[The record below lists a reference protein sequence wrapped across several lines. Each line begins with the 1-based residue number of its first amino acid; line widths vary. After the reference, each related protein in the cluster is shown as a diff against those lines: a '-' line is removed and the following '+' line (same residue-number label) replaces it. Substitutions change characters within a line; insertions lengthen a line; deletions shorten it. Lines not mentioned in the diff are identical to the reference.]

1 MKPASPFRRD
11 FTLMVIGQIISLFG
25 NAILRFSLS
34 LHVLSL
40 TGSAAVF
47 GSILALAMVP
57 TVLLSPLGG
66 VLADRLPRQRI
77 MVALDFFTC
86 GLILCFD
93 LFFARSGSLGAIT
106 AFLILLSLIQAVYQ
120 PSVQASIPSLA
131 AEEALMAAN
140 GVVVQV
146 QALSGLLG
154 PILGGV
160 LYAAFGLYPL
170 LAGSAL
176 CFFASAVLELFL
188 RIPFTPL
195 ARTSAPLAQL
205 RRDLGDTLRFLSRDN
220 PRLLKLQVVVAGIN
234 LFLSSLFTVG
244 LPYLVKVHLSLSD
257 PLYGFAEAAM
267 GMGSILGG
275 LLSSTRLGR
284 LGFEKSY
291 RHILATVLLL
301 LPQRQFWPPECP
313 PGWPMGCSSSVWPW
327 AWPLPR
333 CSPSPPRPF
342 SSGLRPPRCW
352 ARWALSSP
360 PSAPAP
366 CRRGRPCTA
375 CSLTRR
381 APPPG
386 RWCCWGRRPPW
397 FWWRPP
403 AASSGAWAGRA
414 ARQQPPLADKTHFLR
429 LRLVFPRDLGYT
441 EGDFGVC
448 PS

>member
-205 RRDLGDTLRFLSRDN
+205 GRDLGDALRFLSRDN

-301 LPQRQFWPPECP
+301 LPAAAVLAAGAPDRMAYGVLIVCMALGMAFAALFSIAAQTFLQR
-313 PGWPMGCSSSVWPW
+313 
-327 AWPLPR
+327 AT
-333 CSPSPPRPF
+333 
-342 SSGLRPPRCW
+342 
-352 ARWALSSP
+352 
-360 PSAPAP
+360 PAP
-366 CRRGRPCTA
+366 LLGKVGSFVTTFCTCA
-375 CSLTRR
+375 MPAGQAMYGVLSDAAGPAPWSVVLLGAAATLVLVEATRR
-381 APPPG
+381 ILRGVGGAG
-386 RWCCWGRRPPW
+386 G
-397 FWWRPP
+397 P
-403 AASSGAWAGRA
+403 AAA
-414 ARQQPPLADKTHFLR
+414 
-429 LRLVFPRDLGYT
+429 
-441 EGDFGVC
+441 
-448 PS
+448 PSRR

>member
-77 MVALDFFTC
+77 MVALDFLTC

-205 RRDLGDTLRFLSRDN
+205 RRDLGDALRFLSRDN

-257 PLYGFAEAAM
+257 SLYGFAEAAM

-301 LPQRQFWPPECP
+301 LPAAAVLAA
-313 PGWPMGCSSSVWPW
+313 G
-327 AWPLPR
+327 
-333 CSPSPPRPF
+333 
-342 SSGLRPPRCW
+342 
-352 ARWALSSP
+352 
-360 PSAPAP
+360 APAGMAYGVLIVCMALGMAFAALFSIAAQTFLQRATP
-366 CRRGRPCTA
+366 APLLGKVGSFVTTFCTCA
-375 CSLTRR
+375 MPAGQAMYGVLFDAAGPAPWSVVLLGAAATLVLVEATRR
-381 APPPG
+381 ILRGVGGAG
-386 RWCCWGRRPPW
+386 G
-397 FWWRPP
+397 P
-403 AASSGAWAGRA
+403 AAA
-414 ARQQPPLADKTHFLR
+414 
-429 LRLVFPRDLGYT
+429 
-441 EGDFGVC
+441 
-448 PS
+448 PSRR

>member
-77 MVALDFFTC
+77 MVALDFLTC

-195 ARTSAPLAQL
+195 ARTSAPPGPAQAGPG
-205 RRDLGDTLRFLSRDN
+205 RHPPLSL
-220 PRLLKLQVVVAGIN
+220 PGQPAALEAAGGGGGHQ
-234 LFLSSLFTVG
+234 SVSLFS
-244 LPYLVKVHLSLSD
+244 VH
-257 PLYGFAEAAM
+257 
-267 GMGSILGG
+267 GG
-275 LLSSTRLGR
+275 PALFGQGPS
-284 LGFEKSY
+284 E
-291 RHILATVLLL
+291 
-301 LPQRQFWPPECP
+301 PQRFALRVCR
-313 PGWPMGCSSSVWPW
+313 GGHGH
-327 AWPLPR
+327 
-333 CSPSPPRPF
+333 
-342 SSGLRPPRCW
+342 GLHP
-352 ARWALSSP
+352 
-360 PSAPAP
+360 
-366 CRRGRPCTA
+366 
-375 CSLTRR
+375 
-381 APPPG
+381 
-386 RWCCWGRRPPW
+386 
-397 FWWRPP
+397 
-403 AASSGAWAGRA
+403 GRA
-414 ARQQPPLADKTHFLR
+414 AVLYPAGPPGL
-429 LRLVFPRDLGYT
+429 
-441 EGDFGVC
+441 
-448 PS
+448 

>member
-205 RRDLGDTLRFLSRDN
+205 GRDLGDALRFLSRDN
-220 PRLLKLQVVVAGIN
+220 PRLLKLLVVVAGIN

-301 LPQRQFWPPECP
+301 LPAAAVLAA
-313 PGWPMGCSSSVWPW
+313 G
-327 AWPLPR
+327 
-333 CSPSPPRPF
+333 
-342 SSGLRPPRCW
+342 
-352 ARWALSSP
+352 
-360 PSAPAP
+360 APAGMAYGVLIVCMALGMAFAALFSIAAQTFLQRATP
-366 CRRGRPCTA
+366 APLLGTTT
-375 CSLTRR
+375 SL
-381 APPPG
+381 
-386 RWCCWGRRPPW
+386 
-397 FWWRPP
+397 
-403 AASSGAWAGRA
+403 
-414 ARQQPPLADKTHFLR
+414 
-429 LRLVFPRDLGYT
+429 YN
-441 EGDFGVC
+441 
-448 PS
+448 

>member
-1 MKPASPFRRD
+1 MKSASPFRRD

-160 LYAAFGLYPL
+160 LYDAFGLYPL

-205 RRDLGDTLRFLSRDN
+205 GRDLGDALRFLSRDN

-301 LPQRQFWPPECP
+301 LPAAAVLAA
-313 PGWPMGCSSSVWPW
+313 G
-327 AWPLPR
+327 
-333 CSPSPPRPF
+333 
-342 SSGLRPPRCW
+342 
-352 ARWALSSP
+352 
-360 PSAPAP
+360 APAGMAYGVLIVCMALGMAFAALFSIAAQTFLQRATP
-366 CRRGRPCTA
+366 APLLGKVGSFVTTFCTCA
-375 CSLTRR
+375 MPTGQAMYGVLFDAAGPAPWSVVLLGAAATLVLVEATRR
-381 APPPG
+381 ILRGVGGAG
-386 RWCCWGRRPPW
+386 G
-397 FWWRPP
+397 P
-403 AASSGAWAGRA
+403 AAA
-414 ARQQPPLADKTHFLR
+414 
-429 LRLVFPRDLGYT
+429 
-441 EGDFGVC
+441 
-448 PS
+448 PSRR

>member
-257 PLYGFAEAAM
+257 SLYGFAEAAM

-301 LPQRQFWPPECP
+301 LPAAAVLAAGVPAGMAYGVLIVCMALGMAFAALFSIAAQTFLQR
-313 PGWPMGCSSSVWPW
+313 
-327 AWPLPR
+327 AT
-333 CSPSPPRPF
+333 
-342 SSGLRPPRCW
+342 
-352 ARWALSSP
+352 
-360 PSAPAP
+360 PAP
-366 CRRGRPCTA
+366 LLGKVGSFITTFCVCAMPLGQAMYGVLFDAAGPAPWSVVLLGAAATLVLVEA
-375 CSLTRR
+375 TRR
-381 APPPG
+381 ILRGVGGAG
-386 RWCCWGRRPPW
+386 G
-397 FWWRPP
+397 P
-403 AASSGAWAGRA
+403 AAA
-414 ARQQPPLADKTHFLR
+414 
-429 LRLVFPRDLGYT
+429 
-441 EGDFGVC
+441 
-448 PS
+448 PSRR